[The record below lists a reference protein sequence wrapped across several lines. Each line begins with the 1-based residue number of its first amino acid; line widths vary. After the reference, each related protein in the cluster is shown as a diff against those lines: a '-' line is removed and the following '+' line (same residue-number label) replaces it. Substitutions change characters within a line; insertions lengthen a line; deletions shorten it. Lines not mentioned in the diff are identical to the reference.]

1 MVLRTAEMMR
11 GPPLAPTT
19 MRSWPLA
26 GSASIMGDIELSGFL
41 PGRMKLASLGASP
54 YTFSWPGVEKS
65 SIWLFSSR
73 PATTHEALQTCCQGG
88 EFSLHQDAFRAGS
101 VELLSPTTQRA
112 CLLAGL

>member
-19 MRSWPLA
+19 MRNWPLA

-73 PATTHEALQTCCQGG
+73 PATTH
-88 EFSLHQDAFRAGS
+88 
-101 VELLSPTTQRA
+101 
-112 CLLAGL
+112 